1 MPAIHSPRIRKLLN
15 NLEKEKEM
23 RSRTRELL
31 SQINQ
36 NPEKWATSKNTIN
49 KLRRNLNEYE
59 TLNAFSLVRED
70 KATQLNTLEA
80 KNNTTRNENNNI
92 KKLSAEL
99 RILGTDESVFKNSEN
114 SNIKAKLEAEIQ
126 EIDRQ
131 LGNRE
136 AEKEV
141 LKNKLNTTK
150 TSIEKYIMEPQD
162 SKQTELKRI
171 ETDLKSIRNDAYDAN
186 DNSYMPL
193 SSADKEY
200 EKSLIRR
207 MKELKKGKSKSSII
221 QEKLESILQK
231 NNEKILNSSIVVDLS
246 YNKTVLPQT
255 RILTCADLLQNLTIL
270 DEVDEFIITVNYR
283 LSSFTA
289 AFGRL
294 AAVITNPT
302 KYLEIV
308 SRMFDNKEDKCGIL
322 GGGCLTPS
330 DIARMFLLLNKYLIK
345 RQFRATS
352 QPAMSD
358 EICQMHYVRDKTL
371 PLINEVNT
379 VKYVRRTTPLSEDV
393 TVGPMSVQYANHNDN
408 AITPAL
414 TTTNSSRRVNFGG
427 SKKKRTKK
435 KLRRRGRF

>member
-15 NLEKEKEM
+15 NLEKEKEI
-23 RSRTRELL
+23 RTRTTELL

-36 NPEKWATSKNTIN
+36 NPEKWATSKNEIN

-70 KATQLNTLEA
+70 KAYQLNTLEA
-80 KNNTTRNENNNI
+80 KNNRTRNENNNI
-92 KKLSAEL
+92 EKLSAEL

-126 EIDRQ
+126 EINRQ

-136 AEKEV
+136 EEKEV

-150 TSIEKYIMEPQD
+150 KSIEKYIMDPLD

-171 ETDLKSIRNDAYDAN
+171 KEALKSIRNDAYDAN
-186 DNSYMPL
+186 DNSYRSL
-193 SSADKEY
+193 SNADKDNE
-200 EKSLIRR
+200 ERLIRR
-207 MKELKKGKSKSSII
+207 MKELTKGKSSII
-221 QEKLESILQK
+221 QEKLQSILQK

-255 RILTCADLLQNLTIL
+255 RILTCTDLLQNVQIL
-270 DEVDEFIITVNYR
+270 DNVDEFIITVNYR

-302 KYLEIV
+302 KSLEIV

-345 RQFRATS
+345 RQFRPTS
-352 QPAMSD
+352 QPAMSE
-358 EICQMHYVRDKTL
+358 EICQMHYVRDETL
-371 PLINEVNT
+371 PLINEENT
-379 VKYVRRTTPLSEDV
+379 VKFVRRTTPLSEDV
-393 TVGPMSVQYANHNDN
+393 RELGPMSVQYANPN
-408 AITPAL
+408 AITPAP
-414 TTTNSSRRVNFGG
+414 TTTTSPRRLLNFPG
-427 SKKKRTKK
+427 SIKKKRTKK
-435 KLRRRGRF
+435 KLRRNGRF